1 MSINNVAQEDFSGGA
16 GEKVGD
22 VFRVAQ
28 SFARVAYDR
37 AEEFIDSLSST
48 VYAPPSLSVTWS
60 GLAAPSIDALPAV
73 PTLPTINF
81 VVPGGTPNEL
91 SLPVPNINIDDFN
104 EAAPALNELVAP
116 VVNYGVAPTVPD
128 VGAVPVPDA
137 PELAFPDAP
146 MQLSLSLP
154 TFGGL
159 NLREDWLDKLDV
171 MPELELVAPTPYTFT
186 QNPDYSSAVLES
198 LKSVIQTRLAGG
210 TGLPPAVEQALWD
223 RARDR
228 ETKTALAN
236 IADVNRQSEAL
247 GYHLPP
253 GVVAAQLRAAQQD
266 YYDKLSGLSRDI
278 SIKQAELEQSNL
290 KEVVAQG
297 IQLEGQLIDY
307 SWKMEQMAFESA
319 KTYAENALQVFN
331 AEVEQYK
338 ALLAGYQTYASVYK
352 DIIQAEL
359 AKVEVYK
366 VQIDAEKAKADINK
380 SLVDAYKAEIE
391 ASMAQV
397 EIYRAQVGAAQTLVQ
412 LEQAKIGAAGEQ
424 IRAYVAQ
431 VNAETAKVE
440 AYKAQVQADATKV
453 DMYRTKAQAFSA
465 KVGAQAD
472 RARAEISRYSA
483 LYQAKASEWGSYQA
497 KVAAESERIRA
508 LGMQS
513 ASLLDGYKAAATS
526 VTAKAEMQ
534 TKIWETQIRQYEA
547 GQNIVLQTAKI
558 NTDNLMTAN
567 NARLDAAKVGA
578 QVFAQLTASAYGMM
592 NAQAGVSGTSTSSR
606 NNNVSYNYGAEL
618 ETAPLTAIAGV

>member
-1 MSINNVAQEDFSGGA
+1 MSSFSDAPGDFLGGPAAVVADVFNIAKQYAADAYEQVADFSGA
-16 GEKVGD
+16 
-22 VFRVAQ
+22 
-28 SFARVAYDR
+28 
-37 AEEFIDSLSST
+37 LTST
-48 VYAPPSLSVTWS
+48 IYAPPTISVTWNS
-60 GLAAPSIDALPAV
+60 LVAPSIDALPPA

-91 SLPVPNINIDDFN
+91 SLPVPDINIDDFN
-104 EAAPALNELVAP
+104 EAAPVLGNPTAP
-116 VVNYGVAPTVPD
+116 VVNYGVAPTVPAI
-128 VGAVPVPDA
+128 GAVPVPDA
-137 PELAFPDAP
+137 PDLVFPDAP
-146 MQLSLSLP
+146 AQLSLSLP
-154 TFGGL
+154 TFGAL

-171 MPELELVAPTPYTFT
+171 MPGLELVAPTPYGYS
-186 QNPDYSSAVLES
+186 QNPAYASELLSE
-198 LKSVIQTRLAGG
+198 LKSKLYLRMEGG
-210 TGLPPAVEQALWD
+210 TGLDPLVEQAIWD
-223 RARDR
+223 RGRDR
-228 ETKTALAN
+228 ETQIALAN
-236 IADVNRQSEAL
+236 EQDITRQADAL
-247 GYHLPP
+247 GFHMPP
-253 GVVAAQLRAAQQD
+253 GVLAAQIRQAQQT
-266 YYDKLSGLSRDI
+266 YYDKLSGLSRDVM
-278 SIKQAELEQSNL
+278 IKQAELEQQNL
-290 KEVVAQG
+290 KDTIAATT
-297 IQLEGQLIDY
+297 QLESQLIDY
-307 SWKMEQMAFESA
+307 SWKMEQMAFENA

-331 AEVEQYK
+331 AGVEQYK

-366 VQIDAEKAKADINK
+366 AQIDAEKAKADINK

-391 ASMAQV
+391 AGMAQV
-397 EIYRAQVGAAQTLVQ
+397 EIYRAQVGAAETLVQ

-453 DMYRTKAQAFSA
+453 DMYRTKAAAFSA

-483 LYQAKASEWGSYQA
+483 LYQAKASEWEGYRA
-497 KVAAESERIRA
+497 KVTTESERIRA

-534 TKIWETQIRQYEA
+534 TKIWETQIKQYEA

-558 NTDNLMTAN
+558 NADSLMTAN
-567 NARLDAAKVGA
+567 NARLDASKVGA
-578 QVFAQLTASAYGMM
+578 QVFAQLTAASLGMM
-592 NAQAGVSGTSTSSR
+592 NAQSGIQGSGSDNRSTS
-606 NNNVSYNYGAEL
+606 VSYNYDGTLA
-618 ETAPLTAIAGV
+618 TVPGPLSRA